1 MFQCRLV
8 NVARLFISSVRK
20 FLIFNTAIVLS
31 YIALPSTITICTINY
46 NSIFVVVDIVLHCLT
61 CCVFIAECKIIK
73 FVLFG
78 SLRVLPVATR

>member
-8 NVARLFISSVRK
+8 NVARSFISSVRK
-20 FLIFNTAIVLS
+20 FLIFNTAIAKVLS

-61 CCVFIAECKIIK
+61 CSVF
-73 FVLFG
+73 L
-78 SLRVLPVATR
+78 